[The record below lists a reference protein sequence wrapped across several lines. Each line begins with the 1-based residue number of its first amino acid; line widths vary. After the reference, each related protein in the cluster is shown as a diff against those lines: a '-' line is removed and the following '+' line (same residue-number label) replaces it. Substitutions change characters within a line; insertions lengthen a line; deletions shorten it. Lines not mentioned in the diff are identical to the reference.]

1 MWVMLLGRATHALE
15 TWTTSVGV
23 QVHTLLAACFY
34 RLPHLGQFSKDH
46 LGVRS
51 IMGGHS
57 ARVKT
62 SFSGSQVLWMLVGG
76 WVGAKTLEHVCIC
89 ALKHFRDCVSDVSR
103 NIHLYISSHSF
114 IHSMGRKCLKV
125 ILRRYQQ
132 VGWAW
137 QQMLYYATLQL
148 VAFPATRIAFFIW
161 SLPTSMKG
169 RAQHT
174 WYLG

>member
-76 WVGAKTLEHVCIC
+76 WVGAKTLEHVCVC

-103 NIHLYISSHSF
+103 NIHLYISF
-114 IHSMGRKCLKV
+114 IHSFNGKKV
-125 ILRRYQQ
+125 FERHFEKISTSV
-132 VGWAW
+132 VG
-137 QQMLYYATLQL
+137 LATNAVLCNS
-148 VAFPATRIAFFIW
+148 AACCF
-161 SLPTSMKG
+161 SC
-169 RAQHT
+169 
-174 WYLG
+174 Y